1 MIEKLISVF
10 IMIVL
15 FYMSI
20 GSITEFSKLDYDK
33 ISLLIKEFNLGYIE
47 DIQIK
52 EIPSICDINYSPIDF
67 DFDYSGNY
75 KGCQCINKSNR
86 SKIDSFLDKCPDN
99 RDECTFFKERNEKEI
114 LYWRSKLICIKR
126 SDLSLKDF
134 SLVANSSVKCK
145 DDFKSCGRIDTL
157 GNYLC
162 IHKNNTCPVSN
173 LGILHD
179 PRDGNF

>member
-75 KGCQCINKSNR
+75 KGCQCINKSNVLIIEM
-86 SKIDSFLDKCPDN
+86 SVHFLK
-99 RDECTFFKERNEKEI
+99 RGMKKKFFI
-114 LYWRSKLICIKR
+114 G
-126 SDLSLKDF
+126 DLS
-134 SLVANSSVKCK
+134 
-145 DDFKSCGRIDTL
+145 
-157 GNYLC
+157 
-162 IHKNNTCPVSN
+162 
-173 LGILHD
+173 
-179 PRDGNF
+179 